1 MTSSLSRPF
10 VEEYLAQFD
19 RSQLLVTT
27 LEQYKTDPKATLTKV
42 FAHLGVREASQQEW
56 ANILGSKKV
65 TNQQGE
71 HYKTLKMLPSTKAL
85 LQEFYGTCN
94 SNLAQ
99 LVNDDRFNQWTVGKP
114 AI

>member
-1 MTSSLSRPF
+1 MGCYGPF
-10 VEEYLAQFD
+10 VEEYLAQFS

-27 LEQYKTDPKATLTKV
+27 LEQYKSNPKETLTKV
-42 FAHLGVREASQQEW
+42 FAHLGVRDASSNEW

-71 HYKTLKMLPSTKAL
+71 HYKKLSMLPSTRAL
-85 LQEFYGTCN
+85 LQEFYGACN
-94 SNLAQ
+94 SKLANLLQDA
-99 LVNDDRFNQWTVGKP
+99 RFNQWTIGKP